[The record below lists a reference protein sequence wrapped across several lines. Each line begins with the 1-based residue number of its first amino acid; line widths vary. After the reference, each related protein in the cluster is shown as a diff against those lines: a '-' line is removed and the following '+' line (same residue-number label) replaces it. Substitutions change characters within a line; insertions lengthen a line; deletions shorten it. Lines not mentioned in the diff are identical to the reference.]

1 MDIIGIE
8 RQAQD
13 MILGKEIQM
22 SLMLWAVF
30 WLWDVFQGWG
40 FQRKHRDT
48 VLAKQRIETQLAE
61 YENRRGMR
69 SIGNARQ

>member
-22 SLMLWAVF
+22 SLMLWASF
-30 WLWDVFQGWG
+30 
-40 FQRKHRDT
+40 
-48 VLAKQRIETQLAE
+48 LAPGYFSRVGVSEEA
-61 YENRRGMR
+61 
-69 SIGNARQ
+69 